1 MESHSSAATELDIFH
16 ADALSGGT
24 ELGAYAASV
33 AIELQIVVL
42 SCCPRAR
49 STSSLREGALRGF
62 CEELRDDRW
71 YRCPACRPDLSRFQ
85 ANKRLAVVNLLLA
98 TAQTFARITGAYPSK
113 QPSIRT
119 PKYSLDKGYQ
129 RPING
134 NTDSASS
141 ARISS
146 SLDIL
151 AAGVSS
157 LTENSRRSG
166 SLRVF
171 KNMVITGGVIAGIS
185 TPD

>member
-49 STSSLREGALRGF
+49 STSSLREGALRGY

-98 TAQTFARITGAYPSK
+98 TAQRSQESLG
-113 QPSIRT
+113 RT
-119 PKYSLDKGYQ
+119 HRSNQAFEPQNIYWTKA
-129 RPING
+129 
-134 NTDSASS
+134 TS
-141 ARISS
+141 ARQ
-146 SLDIL
+146 
-151 AAGVSS
+151 
-157 LTENSRRSG
+157 R
-166 SLRVF
+166 
-171 KNMVITGGVIAGIS
+171 KH
-185 TPD
+185 

>member
-49 STSSLREGALRGF
+49 STSSLREGALRGY

-85 ANKRLAVVNLLLA
+85 ANKRLAVVNLRNVRKNHWGVPIEA
-98 TAQTFARITGAYPSK
+98 TKHSN
-113 QPSIRT
+113 
-119 PKYSLDKGYQ
+119 PKIFIGQ
-129 RPING
+129 RLPAPING

-146 SLDIL
+146 SPDIL

-157 LTENSRRSG
+157 FTENSHRSG

-171 KNMVITGGVIAGIS
+171 KNMVITKGVIAGIS